1 MSIVSSSRSQT
12 VPAISGLLVAWG
24 GTAVLVSPLARLATD
39 ATSALTGILGQI
51 ALWLLCATVVGI
63 VIFWEK
69 RPLESLWLKPFQWQ
83 SLAWAGVLVLVSLL
97 AIFPITEWVR
107 KAVGLPGY
115 TAGMETALAYPGGQ
129 RVFAV
134 LTAGVVEE
142 TLFRGFAVTRLLQ
155 LGAGMPL
162 AIGVSSAVFAAL
174 HLPVWGSGPS
184 LAFFLG
190 GLATTAFF
198 VWRRDLLAMIIAH
211 VAIDM
216 WGLVVSPVISR
227 WWV

>member
-1 MSIVSSSRSQT
+1 
-12 VPAISGLLVAWG
+12 
-24 GTAVLVSPLARLATD
+24 
-39 ATSALTGILGQI
+39 
-51 ALWLLCATVVGI
+51 
-63 VIFWEK
+63 
-69 RPLESLWLKPFQWQ
+69 
-83 SLAWAGVLVLVSLL
+83 
-97 AIFPITEWVR
+97 
-107 KAVGLPGY
+107 
-115 TAGMETALAYPGGQ
+115 METALAYPGEL

-174 HLPVWGSGPS
+174 HLPVWGAGPS

-211 VAIDM
+211 AAIDM